1 MIHREWEKVSVM
13 GKSSFTLEDDIEQ
26 QAIDWLV
33 EQGYRDMR
41 VTSNGRHNER
51 ILLERENDEHNVLL
65 TDRLRT
71 SFERLNPG
79 FLTEDYNEA
88 IRQMQRLADSPDMM
102 INNHQMHKFLIEG
115 VKISRSVNGENRT
128 LTLRPLDF
136 GNVGNNDFIVT
147 NQVTVIQ
154 GTRERRPDIVLYING
169 LPLVTFELKN
179 LSNVDAGISNAYNQF
194 QTYKRD
200 ISNFMQYN
208 EILVTADMVQ
218 ARAGSLTANESRFMQ
233 WRLPEEINGS
243 VKPLFQLESLIRG
256 MMNPVTLLNIIKN
269 FIIFETDGD
278 KTIKILAAYHQYY
291 MVNKAV
297 ASAKHAVATPGDN
310 QIGVVWHTQG
320 SGKSLSMVFFSGI
333 VSRDLGNPTI
343 VVINDRND
351 LDNQLSGTFA
361 AASEFLGQEPKQA
374 ESREKMRRLLS
385 VNSGGIV
392 FTTMQKF
399 SPEFD
404 NGETEMPVLT
414 NRENVIVMADEAHRT
429 QYGLGAKYSKDGETK
444 YGYAKYLRDALPNAS
459 YIGFTG
465 TPIDQSDKSTKA
477 VFGDYIDVYDMT
489 RAVEDHATV
498 KIYYEGHVIPL
509 ELDKSELTEE
519 VVDFLDNDLEENSAA
534 AKYARLEAVAGS
546 ASRVRKLAEHFVQ
559 HFETRQKAENGKSMI
574 VAMSRRNAVAI
585 YDAIVTLRPDWH
597 SDDLNKGKIKI
608 IFTANASDDEY
619 LTKHHTNKKER
630 EQLQRR
636 MKDNDDE
643 LKIVIVVDMWLTGFD
658 APSTNTMY
666 IDKPMKGHNLM
677 QAIARVNRVFK
688 DKDSGLVVDYIGIA
702 DNLRAAL
709 QQYSPSDKEQAG
721 INIEKAISVMQ
732 EKYNII
738 TRDYLYGVDYTD
750 FNSSDRSLKLET
762 FRNVLDDLLS
772 DEEFSTNASQYNPA
786 EPVDPEK
793 LNDRQK
799 GFRDT
804 VTQLQRAFALVATTT
819 EAQAISEE
827 LSFFVALKNAM
838 IKMQVTGEGGSEQ
851 SIDYRM
857 RQLLDKSIIP
867 GEVVDLYK
875 QLGLERPE
883 LDLLSD
889 EFLAEVQSMPQKNVA
904 LDLLERLLKGQVKA
918 LTRTNLVKARKFDEM
933 LADSIELY
941 NARGL
946 TTEIVIRQLI
956 EMAKDI
962 NKAQKEGE
970 DLGLSPEEVAF
981 YDALSD
987 HDKAREEMGEEKLHQ
1002 LAAKLVEEVRKNT
1015 GTDWVRRESA
1025 RAQMRVAVKRLLR
1038 QFGYPPDFAAEA
1050 IETVVTQAEK
1060 MAMNEI

>member
-1 MIHREWEKVSVM
+1 M
-13 GKSSFTLEDDIEQ
+13 GASSFTLEDDVEQ

-33 EQGYRDMR
+33 EQGYQDMR
-41 VTSNGRHNER
+41 ATSNGSRNEQ
-51 ILLERENDEHNVLL
+51 IYLERGNDEHNVLL
-65 TDRLRT
+65 AGRLRVA
-71 SFERLNPG
+71 FERLNPG
-79 FLTEDYNEA
+79 YTVDDYTEA
-88 IRQMQRLADSPDMM
+88 VRQMQRLVDSPDMM
-102 INNHQMHKFLIEG
+102 IDNHKMHKLLIEG
-115 VKISRSVNGENRT
+115 VKISRSIKGENRT
-128 LTLRPLDF
+128 LTLRPIDF
-136 GNVGNNDFIVT
+136 KNVDANDFVVT
-147 NQVTVIQ
+147 NQVTVLQ
-154 GTRERRPDIVLYING
+154 GDHNRRPDIVLYING

-179 LSNVDAGISNAYNQF
+179 LSNVDAGISDAYNQF
-194 QTYKRD
+194 QTYKRE
-200 ISNFMQYN
+200 ISNFMRYN

-218 ARAGSLTANESRFMQ
+218 ARAGSLTATESRFMQ
-233 WRLPEEINGS
+233 WRLPEEVNGS
-243 VKPLFQLESLIRG
+243 AKPLFQLESLIRG
-256 MMNPVTLLNIIKN
+256 MMNPATLLDLIQN

-297 ASAKHAVATPGDN
+297 ASAKHAVETPGEN

-333 VSRDLGNPTI
+333 VSRELGNPTI

-374 ESREKMRRLLS
+374 DSREDMRRLLS

-399 SPEFD
+399 SPEFE

-414 NRENVIVMADEAHRT
+414 NRDNVIVMADEAHRT

-465 TPIDQSDKSTKA
+465 TPIDKSDKSTKA

-509 ELDKSELTEE
+509 ELDKNELTEE
-519 VVDFLDNDLEENSAA
+519 VIDFLDGDLDDNPEA
-534 AKYARLEAVAGS
+534 AKYTRLEALAG
-546 ASRVRKLAEHFVQ
+546 AAPRVQKLAEHFVE
-559 HFETRQKAENGKSMI
+559 HFETRQKAEDGKSMI

-585 YDAIVTLRPDWH
+585 YDAIVKLRPDWH
-597 SDDLNKGKIKI
+597 SDDLEKGKIKI

-636 MKDNDDE
+636 MKNDDE

-702 DNLRAAL
+702 DNLKSAL
-709 QQYSPSDKEQAG
+709 QQYSPSDQEQAG

-738 TRDYLYGVDYTD
+738 TRDYIYGIDYSD
-750 FNSSDRSLKLET
+750 FNASDRLLKLET

-772 DEEFSTNASQYNPA
+772 PEEFSADANPYNPI
-786 EPVDPEK
+786 EPIDPEK
-793 LNDRQK
+793 LSERQK

-804 VTQLQRAFALVATTT
+804 VTQLQRAFALVATTP

-827 LSFFVALKNAM
+827 LAFFVALKNAM
-838 IKMQVTGEGGSEQ
+838 IKLIVTGGGGGPQ
-851 SIDYRM
+851 AIDYRM

-875 QLGLERPE
+875 DLGLERPE

-889 EFLAEVQSMPQKNVA
+889 EFLAEVQNMPQKNVA

-918 LTRTNLVKARKFDEM
+918 LTRTNLVKAKKFDEM
-933 LADSIELY
+933 LAASIELY

-956 EMAKDI
+956 DMAKDI
-962 NKAQKEGE
+962 NKAQNEGKE
-970 DLGLSPEEVAF
+970 LGLSPEEVAF
-981 YDALSD
+981 YDALAD

-1015 GTDWVRRESA
+1015 GTDWVRRDSA
-1025 RAQMRVAVKRLLR
+1025 RAQMRVAVKKLLR
-1038 QFGYPPDFAAEA
+1038 EFGYPPDFAAEA
-1050 IETVVTQAEK
+1050 IDTVVTQAEK
-1060 MAMNEI
+1060 MALNEA

>member
-1 MIHREWEKVSVM
+1 M
-13 GKSSFTLEDDIEQ
+13 GASSFTLEDDVEQ

-33 EQGYRDMR
+33 EQGYQDMR
-41 VTSNGRHNER
+41 ATSNGSRNEQ
-51 ILLERENDEHNVLL
+51 IYLERGNDEHNVLL
-65 TDRLRT
+65 AGRLRVA
-71 SFERLNPG
+71 FERLNPG
-79 FLTEDYNEA
+79 YTVDDYTEA
-88 IRQMQRLADSPDMM
+88 VRQMQRLVDSPDMM
-102 INNHQMHKFLIEG
+102 IDNHKMHKLLIEG
-115 VKISRSVNGENRT
+115 VKISRSIKGENRT
-128 LTLRPLDF
+128 LTLRPIDF
-136 GNVGNNDFIVT
+136 KNVDANDFVVT
-147 NQVTVIQ
+147 NQVTVLQ
-154 GTRERRPDIVLYING
+154 GDHNRRPDIVLYING

-179 LSNVDAGISNAYNQF
+179 LSNVDAGISDAYNQF
-194 QTYKRD
+194 QTYKRE
-200 ISNFMQYN
+200 ISNFMRYN

-218 ARAGSLTANESRFMQ
+218 ARAGSLTATESRFMQ
-233 WRLPEEINGS
+233 WRLPEEVNGS
-243 VKPLFQLESLIRG
+243 AKPLFQLESLIRG
-256 MMNPVTLLNIIKN
+256 MMNPATLLDLIQN

-297 ASAKHAVATPGDN
+297 ASAKHAVETPGEN

-333 VSRDLGNPTI
+333 VSRELGNPTI

-374 ESREKMRRLLS
+374 DSREDMRRLLS

-399 SPEFD
+399 SPEFE

-414 NRENVIVMADEAHRT
+414 NRDNVIVMADEAHRT

-465 TPIDQSDKSTKA
+465 TPIDKSDKSTKA

-509 ELDKSELTEE
+509 ELDKNELTEE
-519 VVDFLDNDLEENSAA
+519 VIDFLDGDLDDNPEA
-534 AKYARLEAVAGS
+534 AKYTRLEALAG
-546 ASRVRKLAEHFVQ
+546 AAPRVQKLAEHFVE
-559 HFETRQKAENGKSMI
+559 HFETRQKAEDGKSMI

-585 YDAIVTLRPDWH
+585 YDAIVKLRPDWH
-597 SDDLNKGKIKI
+597 SDDLEKGKIKI

-636 MKDNDDE
+636 MKNDDE

-702 DNLRAAL
+702 DNLKSAL
-709 QQYSPSDKEQAG
+709 QQYSPSDQEQAG

-738 TRDYLYGVDYTD
+738 TRDYIYGIDYSD
-750 FNSSDRSLKLET
+750 FNASDRLLKLET

-772 DEEFSTNASQYNPA
+772 PEEFSADANPYNPI
-786 EPVDPEK
+786 EPIDPEK
-793 LNDRQK
+793 LSERQK

-804 VTQLQRAFALVATTT
+804 VTQLQRAFALVATTP

-827 LSFFVALKNAM
+827 LAFFVALKNAM
-838 IKMQVTGEGGSEQ
+838 IKLIVTGGGGGPQ
-851 SIDYRM
+851 AIDYRM

-875 QLGLERPE
+875 DLGLERPE

-889 EFLAEVQSMPQKNVA
+889 EFLAEVQNMPQKNVA

-918 LTRTNLVKARKFDEM
+918 LTRTNLVKAKKFDEM
-933 LADSIELY
+933 LAASIELY

-956 EMAKDI
+956 DMAKDI
-962 NKAQKEGE
+962 NKAQNEGKE
-970 DLGLSPEEVAF
+970 LGLSP
-981 YDALSD
+981 
-987 HDKAREEMGEEKLHQ
+987 
-1002 LAAKLVEEVRKNT
+1002 
-1015 GTDWVRRESA
+1015 
-1025 RAQMRVAVKRLLR
+1025 
-1038 QFGYPPDFAAEA
+1038 
-1050 IETVVTQAEK
+1050 
-1060 MAMNEI
+1060 

>member
-1 MIHREWEKVSVM
+1 MSA
-13 GKSSFTLEDDIEQ
+13 SSFTLEDDVEQ

-33 EQGYRDMR
+33 AQGYQDLRA
-41 VTSNGRHNER
+41 TSNGRRNEQ
-51 ILLERENDEHNVLL
+51 IYLERGSDEHNILL
-65 TDRLRT
+65 TGRLRLA
-71 SFERLNPG
+71 FERLNPG
-79 FLTEDYNEA
+79 YTDDDYSEA
-88 IRQMQRLADSPDMM
+88 VRQMQRLADSPDMM
-102 INNHQMHKFLIEG
+102 IDNHKMHKFLIEG

-128 LTLRPLDF
+128 LTLRPIDF
-136 GNVGNNDFIVT
+136 KNVESNDFVVT
-147 NQVTVIQ
+147 NQVTVLQ
-154 GTRERRPDIVLYING
+154 GDHNRRPDIVLYING

-194 QTYKRD
+194 QTYKRE
-200 ISNFMQYN
+200 ISNFMRYN

-233 WRLPEEINGS
+233 WRLPEEVNGS
-243 VKPLFQLESLIRG
+243 SKPLFQLESLIRG
-256 MMNPVTLLNIIKN
+256 MMNPITLLDLIQN

-297 ASAKHAVATPGDN
+297 TSAKRAVETPGDN

-333 VSRDLGNPTI
+333 VGRELGNPTI

-361 AASEFLGQEPKQA
+361 AASEFLGQEPQQA
-374 ESREKMRRLLS
+374 DSREDMRRLLS

-399 SPEFD
+399 SPEFE
-404 NGETEMPVLT
+404 NGETDMPVLT
-414 NRENVIVMADEAHRT
+414 ARDNVIVMADEAHRT

-465 TPIDQSDKSTKA
+465 TPIDMSDKSTKA

-498 KIYYEGHVIPL
+498 KIYFEGHVIPL
-509 ELDKSELTEE
+509 DLDKAELTEE
-519 VVDFLDNDLEENSAA
+519 VIEFLDNDLDENPDT
-534 AKYARLEAVAGS
+534 AKYARLEALAGS
-546 ASRVRKLAEHFVQ
+546 APRVKKLAEHFVE
-559 HFETRQKAENGKSMI
+559 HFETRQKAEDGKSMI

-585 YDAIVTLRPDWH
+585 YDAIVKLRPEWH
-597 SDDLNKGKIKI
+597 SDDLDKGKIKI

-630 EQLQRR
+630 EHLQRR
-636 MKDNDDE
+636 MKNDADE

-702 DNLRAAL
+702 DNLKSAL
-709 QQYSPSDKEQAG
+709 QQYSPSDQEQAG

-738 TRDYLYGVDYTD
+738 TRDYLYGVDYSN
-750 FNSSDRSLKLET
+750 FNSRDRSLKLET
-762 FRNVLDDLLS
+762 FRNVLNDLLS
-772 DEEFSTNASQYNPA
+772 PEEFSVNATPYNNA
-786 EPVDPEK
+786 EPIDPDK
-793 LNDRQK
+793 LTERQTA
-799 GFRDT
+799 FRDT
-804 VTQLQRAFALVATTT
+804 VTQLQRAFALVATTS
-819 EAQAISEE
+819 EAQTISEE
-827 LSFFVALKNAM
+827 LAFFVALKNAM
-838 IKMQVTGEGGSEQ
+838 IKMIVTSEGGGEK

-875 QLGLERPE
+875 DLGLARPE

-889 EFLAEVQSMPQKNVA
+889 EFLDEVQNMPQKNLA

-918 LTRTNLVKARKFDEM
+918 LTRTNLVKAKKFDEM
-933 LADSIELY
+933 LAASIESY

-956 EMAKDI
+956 DMAKDI
-962 NKAQKEGE
+962 NTAQKEGE
-970 DLGLSPEEVAF
+970 KLGLSPEEVAF
-981 YDALSD
+981 YDALAD
-987 HDKAREEMGEEKLHQ
+987 HNKAREEMGEEKLHQ

-1015 GTDWVRRESA
+1015 GTDWVRRDSA
-1025 RAQMRVAVKRLLR
+1025 RAQMRVAVKKLLR
-1038 QFGYPPDFAAEA
+1038 QFGYPPDFAAAA
-1050 IETVVTQAEK
+1050 IDTVVTQAEK
-1060 MAMNEI
+1060 MALNES